1 MCSLPTF
8 TEITYRLLSKWL
20 GEDFKSEGTLSW
32 NKCIIMIWFQKCKHD
47 LNESTICWVQI
58 PMLLKL
64 EQMCGGL
71 SWKWGKVQLSR
82 EACPGNH
89 VDRCEGLLPVLGTRP
104 PVLGGNVGCW
114 AARAFRKQAGLS
126 SEVGSTGLRVSAQLS
141 SSRSL
146 GRQGR
151 CRAAA
156 AVPLSWEGRTL
167 SPAAGAG
174 TAGLSPTSRRT
185 APSPTGLGRHWILP
199 SSARKQWLSLQWWK
213 ERNGAPSTTPLRWVS
228 CLPLWTLILSH
239 KTK

>member
-47 LNESTICWVQI
+47 LNESTVCWVQI

-89 VDRCEGLLPVLGTRP
+89 VDRSFSFS
-104 PVLGGNVGCW
+104 
-114 AARAFRKQAGLS
+114 AASEILRLFILS
-126 SEVGSTGLRVSAQLS
+126 YIS
-141 SSRSL
+141 
-146 GRQGR
+146 
-151 CRAAA
+151 
-156 AVPLSWEGRTL
+156 PLSNLLSENKSEKFICTEVNVTDNSCYISSPWNSYILAKRMCPALQNFRHENVNGGKMLLVVGIFWYPVKRTKKGIVWL
-167 SPAAGAG
+167 
-174 TAGLSPTSRRT
+174 
-185 APSPTGLGRHWILP
+185 
-199 SSARKQWLSLQWWK
+199 LSL
-213 ERNGAPSTTPLRWVS
+213 
-228 CLPLWTLILSH
+228 
-239 KTK
+239 